1 MRTKK
6 KETIRQALAYL
17 LMETRRVEGMDTD
30 KQILADARGGDGEA
44 FRRVVEAYQTLV
56 FNLAYRLTYNHAAAE
71 DLAQECFLKLYRNFN
86 RYDLSLPFK
95 PWLVRIAINT
105 GLSWLRRQ
113 KRHASSP
120 WSQET
125 VELQTQVETG
135 PTAPGGLGDPARLA
149 ESEEMRQTVRRAV
162 AALPPGYKAVTA
174 LRYFEGMDY
183 ETIGRTMEI
192 PTGTVRVRLHRAR
205 EMLRRKLTHM
215 AEMQ

>member
-1 MRTKK
+1 
-6 KETIRQALAYL
+6 
-17 LMETRRVEGMDTD
+17 METHGVEGMDTD
-30 KQILADARGGDGEA
+30 KQTLAAAQGGDAEA

-56 FNLAYRLTYNHAAAE
+56 FNLAYRLTYDHAAAE
-71 DLAQECFLKLYRNFN
+71 DLAQECFLKLYRYFD

-95 PWLVRIAINT
+95 PWLVRIVMNT
-105 GLSWLRRQ
+105 GLSWLRRK
-113 KRHASSP
+113 KRHATP
-120 WSQET
+120 RRYQDA
-125 VELQTQVETG
+125 VELQAQLETG
-135 PTAPGGLGDPARLA
+135 LTASGGAGDPAMLA
-149 ESEEMRQTVRRAV
+149 ESQEMRQIVRRAV

-183 ETIGRTMEI
+183 ETIGRTMDI